1 MSKLI
6 ISQENLTVPEE
17 LSPAITFQEFADIYQ
32 ADMAA
37 RLKPSTLSGKKRIIR
52 DKILP
57 YFGALPMC
65 KITVQHVRKW
75 QSASRLF
82 WWQRSITTS
91 NWKSYLPPA
100 ACSIGTI
107 TFCTA
112 GSAVVANAPVSSASA
127 SMISVIR
134 MCRFSLIMD
143 FRHLILLNVSDTKAS
158 PPPLM
163 SIHIFFLI
171 SSSYS

>member
-6 ISQENLTVPEE
+6 ISRENLTVPEE

-57 YFGALPMC
+57 YFGTLPMC

-91 NWKSYLPPA
+91 NWKSYLTPV
-100 ACSIGTI
+100 ACLIGTI
-107 TFCTA
+107 TFCIA
-112 GSAVVANAPVSSASA
+112 GSAVVANAPVSSAFV
-127 SMISVIR
+127 SMICDIR
-134 MCRFSLIMD
+134 MCHFSLIMV
-143 FRHLILLNVSDTKAS
+143 FRHWILRNASDTRAS

-171 SSSYS
+171 SSSCS